1 MMKLSDYG
9 KTLRGTLLAALL
21 LAASAAHAEGG
32 AAIKADEIKAEPF
45 RDAQTVG
52 KLATGDKVE
61 IVSKQGGWLRV
72 KSAKGTGWV
81 RMLSI
86 RRGDARKAAAGGEVA
101 GLLGLA
107 SGRAGT
113 GQVVATTGVRGL
125 NEEQLKAAKYN
136 EAELKLVQSFTAS
149 RQEAQTFAARGK
161 LVPHRVDYLPEPA
174 SAQSSGK
181 GESPW

>member
-1 MMKLSDYG
+1 MTKPFDYG
-9 KTLRGTLLAALL
+9 KALRGALLATLL
-21 LAASAAHAEGG
+21 LAAAGAHAEGG
-32 AAIKADEIKAEPF
+32 AALKADEIKAEPF
-45 RDAQTVG
+45 RDAQAVG

-61 IVSKQGGWLRV
+61 IVGKQGGWLRV
-72 KSAKGTGWV
+72 KSAKGNGWV

-86 RRGDARKAAAGGEVA
+86 HRGDVRKPAAGGEVA

-136 EAELKLVQSFTAS
+136 EAEMKLLQSFASS
-149 RQEAQTFAARGK
+149 RQEAQAFAAKGK
-161 LVPHRVDYLPEPA
+161 LVPRSVDYLPEPA
-174 SAQSSGK
+174 TAQPSGR
-181 GESPW
+181 GENAW